1 MKMSRVL
8 GMILASAVVT
18 SAATLTSAA
27 AAGQKPAA
35 TQSGA
40 SQLKVVNQSVVIDG
54 ASISLKSVT
63 VNQVALYSL
72 RDLAG
77 GLGASIKQSG
87 TELTVTD
94 SMGLHAVILK
104 AGAKS
109 YRVDGSDAQFAVAP
123 QSVQG
128 SLYVEPIALVNALGG
143 EALPDTGEI
152 RSMARLSGQFSAPLF
167 DAAGNLLV
175 TQEDAEI
182 PQLIKIGKNGQY
194 DVFSNNGNIVGAA
207 LSPDRTAAAFTDENG
222 ALFLLNMGN
231 GTVKRL
237 GTDTSVKT
245 DLTWSADGKKIYFI
259 QGDKQEKIAYISLD
273 EAKVTEVLADKVENK
288 SEVQVSADGKK
299 LVYFVTA
306 TGKAETDKEGT
317 EGSLTIDYSKA
328 GTQAFSL
335 EKLGNKEAKPVQL
348 TKDQDNKL
356 YLSILPDGSASYI
369 SADPEGQLQNSVLK
383 LISPDG
389 TKISNLVADVDV
401 VSSEVIGGKLMILAE
416 DANGC
421 HLFEVAPAGAKT
433 ELFGTKAAV
442 SEWAV
447 AADGTIAVIADGKV
461 ILVKDGKTTE
471 LTK

>member
-27 AAGQKPAA
+27 AAGQKPVA

-87 TELTVTD
+87 VELTVTD
-94 SMGLHAVILK
+94 SMGLHTVILK
-104 AGAKS
+104 AGSKS

-152 RSMARLSGQFSAPLF
+152 HSMARLSGQFSAPLF
-167 DAAGNLLV
+167 DAAGNVLV

-182 PQLIKIGKNGQY
+182 PQLIKLGKNGQY
-194 DVFSNNGNIVGAA
+194 DVFSDNGNIVGAA

-288 SEVQVSADGKK
+288 SEVQVSPDGKK
-299 LVYFVTA
+299 LVYFVTM

-335 EKLGNKEAKPVQL
+335 ELGNKEAKPVQL

-369 SADPEGQLQNSVLK
+369 SADPEGQVQNSVLK

-416 DANGC
+416 DANGS
-421 HLFEVAPAGAKT
+421 HLFEVTPAGAKT

>member
-54 ASISLKSVT
+54 ASISLKSVK

-87 TELTVTD
+87 AELTVTD
-94 SMGLHAVILK
+94 SMGLHTVILK
-104 AGAKS
+104 AGSKS

-152 RSMARLSGQFSAPLF
+152 HSMARLSGQFSAPLF
-167 DAAGNLLV
+167 DAAGNVLV

-182 PQLIKIGKNGQY
+182 PQLIKLGKNGQY
-194 DVFSNNGNIVGAA
+194 DVFSDNGNIVGAA

-288 SEVQVSADGKK
+288 SEVQVSPDGKK
-299 LVYFVTA
+299 LVYFVTM

-335 EKLGNKEAKPVQL
+335 ELGNKEAKPVQL

-369 SADPEGQLQNSVLK
+369 SADPEGKVQNSVLK

-401 VSSEVIGGKLMILAE
+401 ISSEVIGGKLMILAE
-416 DANGC
+416 DANGS
-421 HLFEVAPAGAKT
+421 HLFEVTPAGAKT

-442 SEWAV
+442 SEWAA